1 MPPRHSQ
8 IQTEVQRLP
17 GALCKP
23 YSDRIMSATAFRY
36 HATNSDTES
45 LRKEVREFLAHTLR
59 DRPPL
64 RRADSWMGAD
74 PAFSRELGRRGW
86 LGMALPKQYGGS
98 EAGPFARYV
107 VIEELLA
114 AGAPV
119 SAHWIADRQSGPLIL
134 RYGTDAQRERYLPA
148 ICRGESY
155 FCIGMSEPNSGS
167 DLASIRTRA
176 VRDSDGWTLNG
187 HKLWTTNA
195 HYSHYMIALVRT
207 GETPASRHEGMSQ
220 FIIDLKAPG
229 VTVRPIRDLA
239 GGEHFNEVF
248 FDDVKLGP
256 DSLIGTEGQGWEQV
270 TAELAFERSGP
281 ERFLSSIAL
290 LHTLIDAIGQRP
302 DALQAREIGRLT
314 ARLFTL
320 RQMSLSVTAELAAG
334 RNPAWAASCVKDLGT
349 TFEQEIPEVAQLLL
363 DIAPSTAGGSDHA
376 RVLAYLTQMA
386 PSFSLRGGTREILR
400 GIIARGLGLR

>member
-1 MPPRHSQ
+1 MPVS
-8 IQTEVQRLP
+8 T
-17 GALCKP
+17 
-23 YSDRIMSATAFRY
+23 FRY
-36 HATNSDTES
+36 HPVPAEAEAWRQQIRS
-45 LRKEVREFLAHTLR
+45 FLQDALK
-59 DRPPL
+59 DCSPL

-86 LGMALPKQYGGS
+86 LGMALPKRYGGS

-107 VIEELLA
+107 MIEELLA

-134 RYGTDAQRERYLPA
+134 RYGSEAQREKYLPA

-176 VRDSDGWTLNG
+176 VPHGDNWVLNG

-195 HYSHYMIALVRT
+195 HHSHYMIALVRT
-207 GETPASRHEGMSQ
+207 SDSTASRHEGMSQ

-229 VTVRPIRDLA
+229 VTIRPIRDLA

-248 FDDVKLGP
+248 FDNVQLGA
-256 DSLIGTEGQGWEQV
+256 DALIGTEGQGWEQV

-290 LHTLIDAIGQRP
+290 LHTLIAAIGPQP
-302 DALQAREIGRLT
+302 DAYQAREIGKLT
-314 ARLFTL
+314 ARLFAL

-334 RNPAWAASCVKDLGT
+334 KNPAWAASCVKDLGSV
-349 TFEQEIPEVAQLLL
+349 FEQDLPEIAQLVVDTLP
-363 DIAPSTAGGSDHA
+363 AVGGGSDHA
-376 RVLAYLTQMA
+376 QVLASLMQMA

>member
-1 MPPRHSQ
+1 MAVIPFDHH
-8 IQTEVQRLP
+8 
-17 GALCKP
+17 
-23 YSDRIMSATAFRY
+23 RIPADA
-36 HATNSDTES
+36 EP
-45 LRKEVREFLAHTLR
+45 LRQQVRQFLAETLCTR
-59 DRPPL
+59 SAL

-74 PAFSRELGRRGW
+74 PAFSRALAERGW
-86 LGMALPKQYGGS
+86 VGMTLPRRYGGH
-98 EAGPFARYV
+98 EASPWARYV

-134 RYGTDAQRERYLPA
+134 RYGTEAQRLRYLPG

-176 VRDSDGWTLNG
+176 VKDADSGGWVLNG
-187 HKLWTTNA
+187 QKVWTTNA
-195 HYSHYMIALVRT
+195 HYSQYMIALVRT
-207 GETPASRHEGMSQ
+207 GEKTAARHDGMSQ
-220 FIIDLKAPG
+220 FIVDLNAPG

-239 GGEHFNEVF
+239 GGTHFNEVY
-248 FDDVKLGP
+248 FDQVRLDP
-256 DSLIGTEGQGWEQV
+256 DALIGEEGQGWGQV

-290 LHTLIDAIGQRP
+290 LHTLIDAVGRRP
-302 DALQAREIGRLT
+302 DALQAREIGRLVG
-314 ARLFTL
+314 RLAGL
-320 RQMSLSVTAELAAG
+320 RQMSLSVTARLAAG
-334 RNPAWAASCVKDLGT
+334 EQPALAASCVKDLGAV
-349 TFEQEIPEVAQLLL
+349 FEQDIPEIAQAVLEVPP
-363 DIAPSTAGGSDHA
+363 AVGGGSDHA
-376 RVLAYLTQMA
+376 QVLAALMQMA

>member
-1 MPPRHSQ
+1 MPVS
-8 IQTEVQRLP
+8 T
-17 GALCKP
+17 
-23 YSDRIMSATAFRY
+23 FRY
-36 HATNSDTES
+36 HPVPAEAEAWREQIRSFLQDA
-45 LRKEVREFLAHTLR
+45 LKERS
-59 DRPPL
+59 PL

-86 LGMALPKQYGGS
+86 LGMALPKRYGGS

-107 VIEELLA
+107 MIEELLA

-134 RYGTDAQRERYLPA
+134 RYGSEAQREKYLPA

-176 VRDSDGWTLNG
+176 IAEGDKWVLNG

-195 HYSHYMIALVRT
+195 HHSHYMIALVRT
-207 GETPASRHEGMSQ
+207 SDSTASRHEGMSQ

-229 VTVRPIRDLA
+229 VTIRPIRDLA

-248 FDDVKLGP
+248 FDNVQLDA
-256 DSLIGTEGQGWEQV
+256 DALIGTEGQGWEQV

-290 LHTLIDAIGQRP
+290 LHTLIAAIGPKP
-302 DALQAREIGRLT
+302 DAYQAREIGRLT
-314 ARLFTL
+314 ARLFAL
-320 RQMSLSVTAELAAG
+320 RQMSLAVTAELAAG
-334 RNPAWAASCVKDLGT
+334 KNPAWAASCVKDLGSV
-349 TFEQEIPEVAQLLL
+349 FEQDLPEIAQLVVDTLP
-363 DIAPSTAGGSDHA
+363 AVGGGSDHA
-376 RVLAYLTQMA
+376 QVLASLMQMA

>member
-1 MPPRHSQ
+1 MSVTTFRYAPLPS
-8 IQTEVQRLP
+8 QTE
-17 GALCKP
+17 AL
-23 YSDRIMSATAFRY
+23 RA
-36 HATNSDTES
+36 
-45 LRKEVREFLAHTLR
+45 EVRSFLNDALK
-59 DRPPL
+59 DRPAL

-86 LGMALPKQYGGS
+86 VGMTLPKRYGG
-98 EAGPFARYV
+98 ADADPFARYV

-134 RYGTDAQRERYLPA
+134 RFGTDRQRDKHLPA
-148 ICRGESY
+148 ICRGDSY

-167 DLASIRTRA
+167 DLASIHTRA
-176 VRDSDGWTLNG
+176 VRQPGADHWVLNG

-195 HYSHYMIALVRT
+195 HYSQYMIALVRT
-207 GETPASRHEGMSQ
+207 GDKTAARHEGMSQ
-220 FIIDLKAPG
+220 FIIDLQAPG

-239 GGEHFNEVF
+239 GGAHFNEVF
-248 FDDVKLGP
+248 FDNVQLDA
-256 DSLIGTEGQGWEQV
+256 DSLVGTEGQGWDQV
-270 TAELAFERSGP
+270 TAELAYERSGP

-290 LHTLIDAIGQRP
+290 LHTLIDAIGPNP
-302 DALQAREIGRLT
+302 DALQAKEIGRLT
-314 ARLFTL
+314 AKLMTL

-334 RNPAWAASCVKDLGT
+334 KNPAWAASCVKDLGAS
-349 TFEQEIPEVAQLLL
+349 FEQETPEVAQLLL
-363 DIAPSTAGGSDHA
+363 DRAPSVGGGSDHSQ
-376 RVLAYLTQMA
+376 VLAYLMQLA

>member
-1 MPPRHSQ
+1 
-8 IQTEVQRLP
+8 
-17 GALCKP
+17 
-23 YSDRIMSATAFRY
+23 MSVNAFRY
-36 HATNSDTES
+36 HRIPADAEP
-45 LRKEVREFLAHTLR
+45 LREQVRQFLADTLK

-64 RRADSWMGAD
+64 RRAESWMGAD

-86 LGMALPKQYGGS
+86 LGMALPRRYGGS
-98 EAGPFARYV
+98 DTGPFARYV

-114 AGAPV
+114 VGAPV

-134 RYGTDAQRERYLPA
+134 RYGTEAQRERYLPA

-155 FCIGMSEPNSGS
+155 FCIGMSEPGSGS
-167 DLASIRTRA
+167 DLASIRSRA
-176 VRDSDGWTLNG
+176 ERVGENWVLNG

-195 HYSHYMIALVRT
+195 HHSHFMIALVRT
-207 GETPASRHEGMSQ
+207 GEKTASRHEGMSQ
-220 FIIDLKAPG
+220 FIVDLKAPG
-229 VTVRPIRDLA
+229 VTIRPIRDLA
-239 GGEHFNEVF
+239 GGEHFNEVYL
-248 FDDVKLGP
+248 DDVQLAA
-256 DSLIGTEGQGWEQV
+256 DALIGTEGQGWEQV

-290 LHTLIDAIGQRP
+290 LHTLIDAIGRRP
-302 DALQAREIGRLT
+302 DALQAREIGRLS

-334 RNPAWAASCVKDLGT
+334 HNPAWAASCVKDLGSI
-349 TFEQEIPEVAQLLL
+349 FEQDIPELAQALL
-363 DIAPSTAGGSDHA
+363 DTLPSSSGGSDHA
-376 RVLAYLTQMA
+376 QVLAYLMQMA

>member
-1 MPPRHSQ
+1 
-8 IQTEVQRLP
+8 
-17 GALCKP
+17 
-23 YSDRIMSATAFRY
+23 MSTHAFRY
-36 HATNSDTES
+36 HSIPPDAEP
-45 LRKEVREFLAHTLR
+45 LREQVRGFLAEVLK
-59 DRPPL
+59 DRSPL
-64 RRADSWMGAD
+64 QRADSWMGAD
-74 PAFSRELGRRGW
+74 PEFSRELGRRGW
-86 LGMALPKQYGGS
+86 LGMALPRRYGGG

-119 SAHWIADRQSGPLIL
+119 SAHWIADRQSGPQIL
-134 RYGTDAQRERYLPA
+134 RYGTEAQRDKYLPG

-155 FCIGMSEPNSGS
+155 YCIGMSEPNSGS

-176 VRDSDGWTLNG
+176 QRRGAGWVLNG

-195 HYSHYMIALVRT
+195 HYSRYMIALVRT
-207 GETPASRHEGMSQ
+207 GEKPASRHQGMSQ
-220 FIIDLKAPG
+220 FIIDLESPG
-229 VTVRPIRDLA
+229 ITIRPIRDLA
-239 GGEHFNEVF
+239 GGEHFNEVY
-248 FDDVKLGP
+248 FDDVQLGA
-256 DSLIGTEGQGWEQV
+256 DALVGIEGQGWEQV

-290 LHTLIDAIGQRP
+290 LQTLIDAVGKHP
-302 DALQAREIGRLT
+302 DALQAREIGRLA

-334 RNPAWAASCVKDLGT
+334 NNPAWAASCVKDLGT
-349 TFEQEIPEVAQLLL
+349 QFEQDIPEVAQLLL
-363 DIAPSTAGGSDHA
+363 DLPPSVGGGSDHA
-376 RVLAYLTQMA
+376 QVLAYLMQMA